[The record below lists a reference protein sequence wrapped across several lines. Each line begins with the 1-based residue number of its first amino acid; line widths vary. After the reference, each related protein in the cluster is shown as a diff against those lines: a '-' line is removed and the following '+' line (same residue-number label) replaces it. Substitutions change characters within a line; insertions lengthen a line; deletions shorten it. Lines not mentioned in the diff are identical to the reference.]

1 MEFED
6 VLKDLSKHARRHWHV
21 LRLDPDHYLV
31 DAGKM
36 WYVCD
41 RKTMIK
47 LMKAERGAWHID
59 Q

>member
-6 VLKDLSKHARRHWHV
+6 VLKDLSKHARRSWHV
-21 LRLDPDHYLV
+21 LRLDIDHYLV
-31 DAGKM
+31 DAGVT

-41 RKTMIK
+41 RHTMIK
-47 LMKAERGAWHID
+47 LMKAERGAWHIE